1 MNLLFIS
8 PYLPS
13 ETSGHT
19 GAQLI
24 FRNVMPLAKN
34 HVVTIASF
42 IDKNET
48 EMIHPLIDR
57 GIHLHT
63 IDYPRNPSSVSGK
76 VASGIRNIGPVASYL
91 KGEEPFSVFA
101 YDIDLYKDNPEYY
114 YDIDKLFNSFITREP
129 LEVYNMLYNQLI
141 NENCDEGEQVN
152 IFNNLFLP
160 SYNHKGPYDIA
171 EIIQLCGVKK

>member
-1 MNLLFIS
+1 
-8 PYLPS
+8 
-13 ETSGHT
+13 
-19 GAQLI
+19 
-24 FRNVMPLAKN
+24 MPLAKN

-57 GIHLHT
+57 GIHLQT

-101 YDIDLYKDNPEYY
+101 YDIDLYKDNPGYY
-114 YDIDKLFNSFITREP
+114 YDIDKLFNS
-129 LEVYNMLYNQLI
+129 
-141 NENCDEGEQVN
+141 
-152 IFNNLFLP
+152 
-160 SYNHKGPYDIA
+160 
-171 EIIQLCGVKK
+171 